1 MKSTRQKI
9 RTQLKRLDTCG
20 TIALQATN
28 KFTLVTIC
36 NYDNYQ
42 ESSEAEQPTDN
53 QQTNQQI
60 TSKTTN
66 TLTSKICSQVA
77 HIEDDTTSSSYD
89 SNQQSNQQSL
99 PNLTSDLTTTKEYKN
114 KEYISTYRFLT
125 DDSQTTKEKT
135 LYAEII
141 NVSNKGDSDDSK
153 LYVNYRAS
161 KVPIAKCNDL
171 YLYYDA
177 GNETVKII
185 INKDNPRLRY
195 ETLIDVGKRL

>member
-1 MKSTRQKI
+1 MRKK
-9 RTQLKRLDTCG
+9 G
-20 TIALQATN
+20 
-28 KFTLVTIC
+28 FTLIELLASLAIASLLIVTAYIIFGL
-36 NYDNYQ
+36 
-42 ESSEAEQPTDN
+42 SIKA
-53 QQTNQQI
+53 
-60 TSKTTN
+60 SKN
-66 TLTSKICSQVA
+66 TYANELDYK
-77 HIEDDTTSSSYD
+77 SSSLGFTYVE
-89 SNQQSNQQSL
+89 NVIRRAYKIE
-99 PNLTSDLTTTKEYKN
+99 LTDDIGETNCKFYLINVSDN

-141 NVSNKGDSDDSK
+141 NVSNKGDLDDSK

-161 KVPIAKCNDL
+161 KVPIAKCDDL

-195 ETLIDVGKRL
+195 ETLINVGKRLWKRDLYLYWPYLCF

>member
-1 MKSTRQKI
+1 MRKK
-9 RTQLKRLDTCG
+9 G
-20 TIALQATN
+20 
-28 KFTLVTIC
+28 FTLIESLASLAIASLLIVTAYIIFGL
-36 NYDNYQ
+36 
-42 ESSEAEQPTDN
+42 SIKA
-53 QQTNQQI
+53 
-60 TSKTTN
+60 SKN
-66 TLTSKICSQVA
+66 TYANELDYK
-77 HIEDDTTSSSYD
+77 SSSLGFTYVE
-89 SNQQSNQQSL
+89 NVIRRAYKIE
-99 PNLTSDLTTTKEYKN
+99 LTDDKGETNCKFYLINVSDN

-125 DDSQTTKEKT
+125 DDSQTTKKKT

-195 ETLIDVGKRL
+195 ETLINVGKRLWKRDLYLYWPYLYF

>member
-1 MKSTRQKI
+1 MRKK
-9 RTQLKRLDTCG
+9 G
-20 TIALQATN
+20 
-28 KFTLVTIC
+28 FTLIELLASLAIASLLIVTAYIIFGF
-36 NYDNYQ
+36 
-42 ESSEAEQPTDN
+42 SIKA
-53 QQTNQQI
+53 
-60 TSKTTN
+60 SKN
-66 TLTSKICSQVA
+66 TYANELDYK
-77 HIEDDTTSSSYD
+77 SSSLGFTYVE
-89 SNQQSNQQSL
+89 NVIRRAYKIE
-99 PNLTSDLTTTKEYKN
+99 LTDDKGETNCKFYLINVSDN

-195 ETLIDVGKRL
+195 ETLINVGKRLWKRDLYLYWPYLYF

>member
-1 MKSTRQKI
+1 MRKK
-9 RTQLKRLDTCG
+9 G
-20 TIALQATN
+20 
-28 KFTLVTIC
+28 FTLIELLASLAIASLLIVTAYIIFGL
-36 NYDNYQ
+36 
-42 ESSEAEQPTDN
+42 SIKA
-53 QQTNQQI
+53 
-60 TSKTTN
+60 SKN
-66 TLTSKICSQVA
+66 TYANELDYK
-77 HIEDDTTSSSYD
+77 SSSLGFTYVE
-89 SNQQSNQQSL
+89 NVIRRAYKIE
-99 PNLTSDLTTTKEYKN
+99 LTDDKGETNCKFYLINVSDN

-161 KVPIAKCNDL
+161 KVPIAKCDDL

-177 GNETVKII
+177 GNEAVKII

-195 ETLIDVGKRL
+195 ETLINVGKRLWKRDLYLYWPYLYF

>member
-1 MKSTRQKI
+1 MRKK
-9 RTQLKRLDTCG
+9 G
-20 TIALQATN
+20 
-28 KFTLVTIC
+28 FTLIELLASLAIASLLIVTAYIIFGL
-36 NYDNYQ
+36 
-42 ESSEAEQPTDN
+42 SIKA
-53 QQTNQQI
+53 
-60 TSKTTN
+60 SKN
-66 TLTSKICSQVA
+66 TYANELDYK
-77 HIEDDTTSSSYD
+77 SSSLGFTYVE
-89 SNQQSNQQSL
+89 NVIRRAYKIE
-99 PNLTSDLTTTKEYKN
+99 LTDDNGETNCKFYLINVSDN

-177 GNETVKII
+177 GNEAVKII

-195 ETLIDVGKRL
+195 ETLINVGKRLWKRDLYLYWPYLYF

>member
-1 MKSTRQKI
+1 MRKK
-9 RTQLKRLDTCG
+9 G
-20 TIALQATN
+20 
-28 KFTLVTIC
+28 FTLIELLASLAIASLLIVTAYIIFGL
-36 NYDNYQ
+36 
-42 ESSEAEQPTDN
+42 SIKA
-53 QQTNQQI
+53 
-60 TSKTTN
+60 SKN
-66 TLTSKICSQVA
+66 TYANELDYK
-77 HIEDDTTSSSYD
+77 SSSLGFTYVENVIRRAYKIESTD
-89 SNQQSNQQSL
+89 DNGETNCKFYL
-99 PNLTSDLTTTKEYKN
+99 INVSDN

-161 KVPIAKCNDL
+161 KVPIAKCDDL

-195 ETLIDVGKRL
+195 ETLINVGKRLWKRDLYLYWPYLYF

>member
-1 MKSTRQKI
+1 MRKK
-9 RTQLKRLDTCG
+9 G
-20 TIALQATN
+20 
-28 KFTLVTIC
+28 FTLIELLASLAIASLLIVTAYIIFGL
-36 NYDNYQ
+36 
-42 ESSEAEQPTDN
+42 SFKA
-53 QQTNQQI
+53 
-60 TSKTTN
+60 SKN
-66 TLTSKICSQVA
+66 TYANELDYK
-77 HIEDDTTSSSYD
+77 SSSLGFTYVE
-89 SNQQSNQQSL
+89 NVIRRAYKIE
-99 PNLTSDLTTTKEYKN
+99 LTDDNGETNYKFYLINVSEN

-195 ETLIDVGKRL
+195 ETLINVGKRLWKRDLYLYWPYLYF

>member
-1 MKSTRQKI
+1 MRKK
-9 RTQLKRLDTCG
+9 G
-20 TIALQATN
+20 
-28 KFTLVTIC
+28 FTLIELLASLAIASLLIVTAYIIFGL
-36 NYDNYQ
+36 
-42 ESSEAEQPTDN
+42 SIKA
-53 QQTNQQI
+53 
-60 TSKTTN
+60 SKN
-66 TLTSKICSQVA
+66 TYANELDYK
-77 HIEDDTTSSSYD
+77 SSSLGFTYVE
-89 SNQQSNQQSL
+89 NVIRRAYKIE
-99 PNLTSDLTTTKEYKN
+99 LTDDKGETNCKFYLINVSDN

-195 ETLIDVGKRL
+195 ETLINVGKRLWKRDLYLYWPYLYF

>member
-1 MKSTRQKI
+1 MRKK
-9 RTQLKRLDTCG
+9 G
-20 TIALQATN
+20 
-28 KFTLVTIC
+28 FTLIELLASLAIASLLIMTAYIIFGL
-36 NYDNYQ
+36 
-42 ESSEAEQPTDN
+42 SIKA
-53 QQTNQQI
+53 
-60 TSKTTN
+60 SKN
-66 TLTSKICSQVA
+66 TYANELDYK
-77 HIEDDTTSSSYD
+77 SSSLGFTYVE
-89 SNQQSNQQSL
+89 NVIRRAYKIE
-99 PNLTSDLTTTKEYKN
+99 LTDDKGETNCKFYLINVSDN

-195 ETLIDVGKRL
+195 ETLINVGKRLWKRDLYLYWPYLYF

>member
-1 MKSTRQKI
+1 MRKK
-9 RTQLKRLDTCG
+9 G
-20 TIALQATN
+20 
-28 KFTLVTIC
+28 FTLIELLASLAIASLLIVTAYVIFGL
-36 NYDNYQ
+36 
-42 ESSEAEQPTDN
+42 SIKA
-53 QQTNQQI
+53 
-60 TSKTTN
+60 SKN
-66 TLTSKICSQVA
+66 TYANELDYK
-77 HIEDDTTSSSYD
+77 SSSLGFTYVE
-89 SNQQSNQQSL
+89 NVIRRAYKIE
-99 PNLTSDLTTTKEYKN
+99 LTDDKGETNCKFYLINVSDN

-195 ETLIDVGKRL
+195 ETLINVGKRL

>member
-1 MKSTRQKI
+1 MRKK
-9 RTQLKRLDTCG
+9 G
-20 TIALQATN
+20 
-28 KFTLVTIC
+28 FTLIELLASLAIASLLIVTAYVIFGL
-36 NYDNYQ
+36 
-42 ESSEAEQPTDN
+42 SIKA
-53 QQTNQQI
+53 
-60 TSKTTN
+60 SKN
-66 TLTSKICSQVA
+66 TYANELDYK
-77 HIEDDTTSSSYD
+77 SSSLGFTYVE
-89 SNQQSNQQSL
+89 NVIRRAYKIE
-99 PNLTSDLTTTKEYKN
+99 LTNDIGETNCKFYLVNVSESDN

-195 ETLIDVGKRL
+195 ETLINVGKRLWKRDLYLYWPYLYF